1 MDFRIFLCFFAISL
15 LSFFNC
21 RNSAA
26 GMITEIGINKRFYPK
41 HYTVLPKKLKKLLR
55 IKNTTVPKFLLYELF
70 VSLLFALLFP
80 INTVICLCFNGNKD
94 IVRILI
100 MIHTVLIIINLF
112 YFVIKSTIFKHKQ

>member
-1 MDFRIFLCFFAISL
+1 MDFRIFFMFFAISL

-26 GMITEIGINKRFYPK
+26 GMITEIGINKRFYPE

-70 VSLLFALLFP
+70 VSLLFALLFT
-80 INTVICLCFNGNKD
+80 INTAICLCFNGNKD
-94 IVRILI
+94 IVGILI

-112 YFVIKSTIFKHKQ
+112 YFAIMSTIFKHKQ